1 MTRPRESTELRN
13 PMPDMTDAGLRIYCA
28 VLERRLLLLTVR
40 DIRLRSVCEIATGQP
55 YDSFDPRDM
64 TYDDLMEYVAQDMA
78 RGLNIS
84 IEDARDRVARNSVT
98 ANPSQ
103 METPYRG

>member
-1 MTRPRESTELRN
+1 MTRLKESSELRN
-13 PMPDMTDAGLRIYCA
+13 PMPDMTDAGLRVYCA

-64 TYDDLMEYVAQDMA
+64 SYEELMEHVAQDMA
-78 RGLNIS
+78 RGLSIS
-84 IEDARDRVARNSVT
+84 IEDARDRVARNSQT

-103 METPYRG
+103 MEVPYQG